1 MFLGS
6 GSGFLH
12 NHPAAVCVFA
22 QSFRR
27 YKRVV
32 QALTQDDWPVVIVR
46 LCCRVVPDNQGSI
59 QATTLLYLHINIG
72 APSRAATPQPTIF
85 HLHQAVASSRT
96 VGMANQDSLGRP
108 TRARNK
114 VLTYNLRILSGTSR
128 SSCRRSHNVD
138 PQSARHSDPRISTG
152 EQDNLETTE
161 SLEEH
166 FQQNHGED
174 SSELTSPM
182 MSPNLLALETSLSK
196 EGTTSSPANNTSLYD
211 CFNATL
217 HPKGH
222 FYSAKKLF
230 ARGVWIG
237 YLSPDRHS
245 ESFHGLPSFST
256 LKANFTNF
264 IPPYP
269 PAIGGFVRGERHAV
283 CRGCASSTS
292 GLIAFFEIQFMQT
305 SVSHVHNKPTNL

>member
-1 MFLGS
+1 
-6 GSGFLH
+6 
-12 NHPAAVCVFA
+12 
-22 QSFRR
+22 
-27 YKRVV
+27 
-32 QALTQDDWPVVIVR
+32 VIAFQTTKGPGNR
-46 LCCRVVPDNQGSI
+46 ASASI
-59 QATTLLYLHINIG
+59 NTG

-85 HLHQAVASSRT
+85 HLHQTVASSRM
-96 VGMANQDSLGRP
+96 VGMANQDSLGRS

-114 VLTYNLRILSGTSR
+114 VRTYNLKILSGTSR
-128 SSCRRSHNVD
+128 SSRRRSHNVD
-138 PQSARHSDPRISTG
+138 PQSARHSDPRISSE

-166 FQQNHGED
+166 FQHHHGED

-182 MSPNLLALETSLSK
+182 MSPNLLALETSLSE
-196 EGTTSSPANNTSLYD
+196 EGTTVASTQSGSPVNNTGLYD

-222 FYSAKKLF
+222 FYSAKELF

-245 ESFHGLPSFST
+245 ESFRGLPSFST
-256 LKANFTNF
+256 LKANFTKF
-264 IPPYP
+264 SPPYP
-269 PAIGGFVRGERHAV
+269 PVINGFVRGERSAV

-292 GLIAFFEIQFMQT
+292 ALIAFFEIQFVRT
-305 SVSHVHNKPTNL
+305 SVSHVHKEHTNL